1 MTVKE
6 DLAYIT
12 DLLSD
17 IMEENDYK
25 RRCGKAKTLL
35 EKIKQKFEE
44 NEKNI
49 ETLVVKNHNTSA
61 GVISDVKI
69 GAKSSTEF
77 QELQTENKR
86 LLVENQNLKQE
97 LTHFGNRSGEEKL
110 RFVDKLND
118 EKKKLQDEVEELSKK
133 LSSVTIAD
141 LSDPYR
147 PTKLVEVFGSLY
159 DTQWTD
165 AFSSFEKKAIKE
177 DQVINILR
185 EFIKRADRFCTESL
199 LQVKDRIRGY
209 AIEDISNPKIWIR
222 SQNGEK
228 YQLVSRLTVGI
239 ESSVKDKVE
248 GPINDLLRL
257 LASVSGKNIADIFV
271 QRPMEFVE
279 KRFLKNET
287 IRESLDTFAKQAVQI
302 IWMMKVQQPPMELL
316 WADPES
322 KYDKQLFSF
331 YVRQGEIVAQCIW
344 PAVLLH
350 KKGPVMARGIV
361 QGK

>member
-1 MTVKE
+1 MTK
-6 DLAYIT
+6 
-12 DLLSD
+12 
-17 IMEENDYK
+17 
-25 RRCGKAKTLL
+25 
-35 EKIKQKFEE
+35 
-44 NEKNI
+44 
-49 ETLVVKNHNTSA
+49 
-61 GVISDVKI
+61 ISDPLSQERDRAQPGQQTQTRVRLPQM
-69 GAKSSTEF
+69 AF
-77 QELQTENKR
+77 QELQTENER
-86 LLVENQNLKQE
+86 LIEENQNLKQQ
-97 LTHFGNRSGEEKL
+97 LTHMENRSGEEKL
-110 RFVDKLND
+110 RQVVKVND
-118 EKKKLQDEVEELSKK
+118 EKKRLQEEVEELSKR
-133 LSSVTIAD
+133 LSSVTSQQITRNNPAIAD

-147 PTKLVEVFGSLY
+147 PTKLVELFGSLY
-159 DTQWTD
+159 DNQWTD
-165 AFSSFEKKAIKE
+165 AFSSFEKKARTE
-177 DQVINILR
+177 DDVINILR
-185 EFIKRADRFCTESL
+185 EIIKTADSFCTESL
-199 LQVKDRIRGY
+199 LQVTDRIRGY
-209 AIEDISNPKIWIR
+209 AINDISKPNIR
-222 SQNGEK
+222 LRGGNGEE
-228 YQLVSRLTVGI
+228 YLHASRLTVGI

-279 KRFLKNET
+279 KRFLENET